1 MVLKMMS
8 QNELSELSILFEIGF
23 LSDRIVKALF
33 CYTVGLQRI
42 DEEILRE
49 ALIFLRAVEKAKDNF
64 PPIIIEKD
72 TYFNLIIYRLVLS
85 TCSELEGK
93 NLMAEI
99 AEMRRKL
106 EGIISR
112 KRINEKLDSIVKFF
126 NKISEKT
133 LEEGNNFFKSLEGH
147 KHYINDK
154 RAIELAIERILS
166 QEHLLERLRSEEF
179 PTNTQEKVI
188 SLLLKIS
195 SKIYRKLASLA
206 EENADIIKLPPELQ
220 EQLTQILQI
229 NAERYN
235 QLISLTYEIS
245 ELLEASNVRHF
256 PLGVHYALES
266 IISDFQKDV
275 LIIVSLSGD
284 SNLSYLDL
292 PTILETILKYALDK
306 EEMVKLRDD
315 MCQRILI
322 FNIPKL
328 ERDNLFLHSSI
339 ANRIGSYLLEYYETF
354 PKIVSSK
361 NFSDFV
367 SFLSSFDLKDLEKQE
382 IEKVRVAEQS
392 LKKIKNWI
400 TTVASDL
407 LSTHIFGPSYMFSFF
422 KYTFNTDNQ
431 ESEVPLKSRLKIITE
446 EIKQLNYTRN
456 VEIGKEIE
464 KIEKYTI
471 DDSLANKEVLNLIS
485 KIKEEIKKITEGKR
499 YTLELFEEEV
509 YFLISSISNLIPPN
523 EILDFKSRKSR
534 PAKIISILNAS
545 WLLKLS
551 HINEVYKLLN
561 AKTSKEKS
569 QVDIK
574 LDSLIQKAIELSEI
588 HRRMRESTK

>member
-1 MVLKMMS
+1 MS
-8 QNELSELSILFEIGF
+8 QDELSELLILFETGF
-23 LSDRIVKALF
+23 LSDKIVKALF
-33 CYTVGLQRI
+33 YYKVGLQKI

-72 TYFNLIIYRLVLS
+72 TYFNLIIYRLALS
-85 TCSELEGK
+85 TYSELEEK
-93 NLMAEI
+93 NLITEI
-99 AEMRRKL
+99 AEMREEL
-106 EGIISR
+106 EAIISR
-112 KRINEKLDSIVKFF
+112 KSINEKLESVVKFF

-133 LEEGNNFFKSLEGH
+133 LEEGDNFFKSLECH

-166 QEHLLERLRSEEF
+166 QEHLLERLRAEEF

-195 SKIYRKLASLA
+195 SKIYRNLASLS
-206 EENADIIKLPPELQ
+206 EENVDLIKLPPELQ

-235 QLISLTYEIS
+235 QLISFTYKIS
-245 ELLEASNVRHF
+245 ELLEVSNIRHF
-256 PLGVHYALES
+256 PLGVHYVLES
-266 IISDFQKDV
+266 IISDFQKDA
-275 LIIVSLSGD
+275 LIIVSLSSE

-292 PTILETILKYALDK
+292 PTILGTILKYALDK

-339 ANRIGSYLLEYYETF
+339 ANRISSYLLEYYETF
-354 PKIVSSK
+354 PKIASSK

-367 SFLSSFDLKDLEKQE
+367 SFLSSFNLKDLKKQE
-382 IEKVRVAEQS
+382 IEKVRIAEQS

-422 KYTFNTDNQ
+422 KYTFNTNNQ
-431 ESEVPLKSRLKIITE
+431 ESEVPLKSRLKIIIE
-446 EIKQLNYTRN
+446 EMKQLNYTRN

-471 DDSLANKEVLNLIS
+471 DDSLANKEALSLIS

-509 YFLISSISNLIPPN
+509 PFLISSISNLIPPN
-523 EILDFKSRKSR
+523 EILDFKRKTSH

-574 LDSLIQKAIELSEI
+574 LDSLIQKSIELSEI

>member
-1 MVLKMMS
+1 MMS
-8 QNELSELSILFEIGF
+8 QDELSELLILFETGF
-23 LSDRIVKALF
+23 LSDKIVKALF
-33 CYTVGLQRI
+33 YYTVGLKKI

-72 TYFNLIIYRLVLS
+72 TYFNLIIYQLVLS
-85 TCSELEGK
+85 TYSELEEK
-93 NLMAEI
+93 NLITEI
-99 AEMRRKL
+99 AEMREKL
-106 EGIISR
+106 EAIISR
-112 KRINEKLDSIVKFF
+112 KSINEKLDGVFKFF

-133 LEEGNNFFKSLEGH
+133 LEKGNNFFKSLECH
-147 KHYINDK
+147 KHYVNDK

-166 QEHLLERLRSEEF
+166 QEHLLERLRAEEF

-195 SKIYRKLASLA
+195 SNIYRKLAYLS
-206 EENADIIKLPPELQ
+206 EENVDLIKLPPELQ

-235 QLISLTYEIS
+235 QLISFTYKIS
-245 ELLEASNVRHF
+245 ELLEASNIRHF

-266 IISDFQKDV
+266 IISDFQKDA
-275 LIIVSLSGD
+275 LIIVSLSNE

-292 PTILETILKYALDK
+292 PTILGTILKYALDK
-306 EEMVKLRDD
+306 EEMVKFRDD
-315 MCQRILI
+315 MCQHILI

-339 ANRIGSYLLEYYETF
+339 ANRIGSYLLEYYDAF
-354 PKIVSSK
+354 LKIVSSK
-361 NFSDFV
+361 NFSDFA
-367 SFLSSFDLKDLEKQE
+367 SFLSPFNLEDLEKQE
-382 IEKVRVAEQS
+382 IEKVRIAEQY

-407 LSTHIFGPSYMFSFF
+407 LLTQIFGPSYMFSFF
-422 KYTFNTDNQ
+422 KYTFDTDNQ
-431 ESEVPLKSRLKIITE
+431 ESEVPLKSRLKIIIE
-446 EIKQLNYTRN
+446 EMKQLNYIRN
-456 VEIGKEIE
+456 VEIRKEIE
-464 KIEKYTI
+464 KIEKYAI
-471 DDSLANKEVLNLIS
+471 YDSFANKEVLNLIS

-509 YFLISSISNLIPPN
+509 PFLISSISNLIPPN
-523 EILDFKSRKSR
+523 EILDFKRRTSR

-574 LDSLIQKAIELSEI
+574 LDSLIQKSIELSEI
-588 HRRMRESTK
+588 HRRMRGSTK